1 MLVEITELYGNV
13 LGLPTGGREGV
24 SQWHSVSEQGATG
37 MSGEQSVVVT
47 GVSTGIG
54 WGSCKVLLAKGF
66 TVFGSVRRK
75 VDADRLQSE
84 FGDAFIPLIMDVT
97 DKQAVEQAA
106 ARVSAGLG
114 SATLT
119 GLVNNAGV
127 AVPGPLLHLPLE
139 EYRRQLEVNLV
150 AQLSVTQAFAPILGA
165 DTKRKGQP
173 GRIVNI
179 SSTAGKI
186 GLPFLGAYVASKHAL
201 EGMSESLRRE
211 LMVYG
216 IDVIVIVPGSVVTAI
231 WDKGEAED
239 LSMYQGTDY
248 AGTVERF
255 RRFMI
260 SEGRNGL
267 SPDRLGQTVYT
278 ALTARYPKTSYT
290 AIPQRLKN
298 WSLPLSLPKRLV
310 DKMIAKQLN
319 LTLVRAKTRP

>member
-1 MLVEITELYGNV
+1 MYTVHVESVQCTLSQEI
-13 LGLPTGGREGV
+13 GV
-24 SQWHSVSEQGATG
+24 EWMADK
-37 MSGEQSVVVT
+37 QSVVVT
-47 GVSTGIG
+47 GISTGIG
-54 WGSCKVLLAKGF
+54 WGITKVLIANGF
-66 TVFGSVRRK
+66 TVFGSVRRQS
-75 VDADRLQSE
+75 DADRLQRE
-84 FGDAFIPLIMDVT
+84 FGEAFTPLIMDVT
-97 DKQAVEQAA
+97 DRQVIEGAA
-106 ARVSAGLG
+106 AQVSAQLG
-114 SATLT
+114 SSTLT

-139 EYRRQLEVNLV
+139 EYRRQLEVNLF
-150 AQLSVTQAFAPILGA
+150 AQLSVTQAFAPLLGS

-278 ALTARYPKTSYT
+278 ALTARHPKTSYT

-319 LTLVRAKTRP
+319 LTLVRDKTRP

>member
-1 MLVEITELYGNV
+1 
-13 LGLPTGGREGV
+13 
-24 SQWHSVSEQGATG
+24 
-37 MSGEQSVVVT
+37 
-47 GVSTGIG
+47 
-54 WGSCKVLLAKGF
+54 
-66 TVFGSVRRK
+66 
-75 VDADRLQSE
+75 
-84 FGDAFIPLIMDVT
+84 
-97 DKQAVEQAA
+97 
-106 ARVSAGLG
+106 
-114 SATLT
+114 
-119 GLVNNAGV
+119 
-127 AVPGPLLHLPLE
+127 
-139 EYRRQLEVNLV
+139 VNLV
-150 AQLSVTQAFAPILGA
+150 AQLSVTQTFAPLLGA
-165 DTKRKGQP
+165 DSKRKGQP

-211 LMVYG
+211 LMIYG

-248 AGTVERF
+248 AGAVERF

-260 SEGRNGL
+260 AEGRNGL

-278 ALTARYPKTSYT
+278 ALTARRPKTSYT

-310 DKMIAKQLN
+310 DQMIAKQLG